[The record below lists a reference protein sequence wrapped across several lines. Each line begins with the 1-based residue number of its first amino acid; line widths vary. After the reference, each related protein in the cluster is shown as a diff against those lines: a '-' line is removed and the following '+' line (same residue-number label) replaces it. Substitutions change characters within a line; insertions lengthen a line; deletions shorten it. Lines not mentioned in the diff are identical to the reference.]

1 MSYDAVMNWGREK
14 FGNDFEKA
22 WWNGSWLRGKKIVD
36 GNNVYW
42 EYFNKT
48 KGYIDFDTRN
58 YNHTLP
64 LFMEEEPNEDDSNR
78 KGGKRTRRPKRSKKT
93 RKR

>member
-1 MSYDAVMNWGREK
+1 MSYDAVMEWGRDK

-22 WWNGSWLRGKKIVD
+22 SWNSSWLKGKKIVEGD
-36 GNNVYW
+36 NVYW
-42 EYFNKT
+42 KYFDKT

-64 LFMEEEPNEDDSNR
+64 LFMEEEPREDYSNAT
-78 KGGKRTRRPKRSKKT
+78 GGKRTRRAKGFRKTKR
-93 RKR
+93 R